1 MLSFTL
7 FKVGEQTF
15 AYETADVVKTVNID
29 RVFMVPRVPSYVKGL
44 VNLRNTAVP
53 IIDMGVLLWDKPLST
68 STAIMLYIN
77 ESLVGIL
84 VDKVLGIVNVSQIKD
99 KGQVDIVDV
108 REDLVRGVFDR
119 DGDVVFVLDLD
130 SVLTRSGRITS
141 KRAKKRKG
149 KAQKSQKTL
158 AKPEE
163 GFVVF
168 PIGNEWYAFPVGEVG
183 EIINHPR
190 DISPMPRSPEYI
202 KGVFLLRGEET
213 MLVSLRKL
221 LGVESSAPEQRVII
235 VRGEKS
241 NFGIAVDDVKEIR
254 WVHQEEVIPMERD
267 PIKGIIALEKGDR
280 LVSVLEIGKL
290 LENEDIEG
298 MTDER
303 DREGY
308 TEEVQEMKSFV
319 LFNVGG
325 VDMAVPI
332 EKVREVIEVED
343 PTPLPGAPEYIKGM
357 YNLRN
362 SVIAIVDLSRKLGI
376 DSKEETGR
384 VVVLGDMP
392 VGLMVNKLRGI
403 LKTEEENIQPV
414 EDLTGVE
421 EKLLEGII
429 KTESGG
435 IIFILDVD
443 TVVQEEDLKLLKEE
457 VGDE

>member
-1 MLSFTL
+1 
-7 FKVGEQTF
+7 
-15 AYETADVVKTVNID
+15 
-29 RVFMVPRVPSYVKGL
+29 
-44 VNLRNTAVP
+44 
-53 IIDMGVLLWDKPLST
+53 
-68 STAIMLYIN
+68 
-77 ESLVGIL
+77 
-84 VDKVLGIVNVSQIKD
+84 
-99 KGQVDIVDV
+99 
-108 REDLVRGVFDR
+108 
-119 DGDVVFVLDLD
+119 
-130 SVLTRSGRITS
+130 
-141 KRAKKRKG
+141 
-149 KAQKSQKTL
+149 
-158 AKPEE
+158 
-163 GFVVF
+163 
-168 PIGNEWYAFPVGEVG
+168 
-183 EIINHPR
+183 
-190 DISPMPRSPEYI
+190 
-202 KGVFLLRGEET
+202 
-213 MLVSLRKL
+213 
-221 LGVESSAPEQRVII
+221 
-235 VRGEKS
+235 
-241 NFGIAVDDVKEIR
+241 
-254 WVHQEEVIPMERD
+254 
-267 PIKGIIALEKGDR
+267 
-280 LVSVLEIGKL
+280 
-290 LENEDIEG
+290 
-298 MTDER
+298 
-303 DREGY
+303 
-308 TEEVQEMKSFV
+308 
-319 LFNVGG
+319 